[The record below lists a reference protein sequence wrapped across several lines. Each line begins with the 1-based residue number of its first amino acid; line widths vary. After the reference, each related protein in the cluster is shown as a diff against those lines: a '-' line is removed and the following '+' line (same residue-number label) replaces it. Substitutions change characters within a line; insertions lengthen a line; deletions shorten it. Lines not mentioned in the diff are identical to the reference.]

1 MKEIWIYA
9 EARGGRVNEV
19 AHELLTRAL
28 DLKEK
33 LDNSIVSAV
42 LIGHD
47 IPDEDKQELIQRGA
61 DKLYYVDDPKLKD
74 FLVEP
79 YSKVLIQLVKE
90 YTPEI
95 IIAPATTQG
104 RTLMPYTAV
113 RLRTGLTADCTGLDI
128 DEEGN
133 LLQTRPAIGGNIMAT
148 IKTATRPQMS
158 TVRPHSTRPA
168 PIMDGQRQGE
178 IINVKIQLT
187 QDDLP
192 TARLDFIK
200 DETQGGT
207 IQDADVVV
215 SGGRGVGKADNF
227 KIVYKLAELLGGAV
241 GGSRDVV
248 DRGWIG
254 YPHQVGLSGK
264 TVNPKLYIALGIS
277 GAIQHLAGMQTSDTI
292 IAVNK
297 DPDAQIFRVSD
308 LGIVADV
315 TELVPALIE
324 KLEVAKSEV

>member
-1 MKEIWIYA
+1 
-9 EARGGRVNEV
+9 
-19 AHELLTRAL
+19 
-28 DLKEK
+28 
-33 LDNSIVSAV
+33 
-42 LIGHD
+42 
-47 IPDEDKQELIQRGA
+47 
-61 DKLYYVDDPKLKD
+61 
-74 FLVEP
+74 
-79 YSKVLIQLVKE
+79 
-90 YTPEI
+90 
-95 IIAPATTQG
+95 
-104 RTLMPYTAV
+104 
-113 RLRTGLTADCTGLDI
+113 
-128 DEEGN
+128 
-133 LLQTRPAIGGNIMAT
+133 MA
-148 IKTATRPQMS
+148 

-168 PIMDGQRQGE
+168 PIDEHRQGE
-178 IINVKIQLT
+178 IVNVDIQLT
-187 QDDLP
+187 QEDLP

-215 SGGRGVGKADNF
+215 SGGRGIGKAENF
-227 KIVYKLAELLGGAV
+227 KIVYKLAKLLGGAV

-324 KLEVAKSEV
+324 RLEVAKNEI